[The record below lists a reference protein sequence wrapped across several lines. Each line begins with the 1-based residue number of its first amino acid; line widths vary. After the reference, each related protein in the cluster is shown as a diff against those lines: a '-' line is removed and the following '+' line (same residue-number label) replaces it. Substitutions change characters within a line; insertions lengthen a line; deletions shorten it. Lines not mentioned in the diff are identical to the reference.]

1 MSGLNRWQ
9 ARHRS
14 AEPKCPTRE
23 ASNSGGQRWRDPGLW
38 GATASFR
45 RKRRLMAARVR
56 TSTGSRNRRSSGVT
70 AGITPTQWLG
80 LLIWAMACAGLLVS
94 LLMESEELDRKPRLA
109 TRAIQVQAPTVPR
122 AAPDQ

>member
-1 MSGLNRWQ
+1 
-9 ARHRS
+9 
-14 AEPKCPTRE
+14 
-23 ASNSGGQRWRDPGLW
+23 
-38 GATASFR
+38 
-45 RKRRLMAARVR
+45 MAARVR